1 MKSFS
6 IRFSTKMPSHPQAEQ
21 MRTDDCDCYRV
32 VVQSCGF
39 HLSPVTAWTRPDS
52 ACSES
57 LSFEILLLE
66 KSSFQSK
73 WRFLNFPPKI
83 FQNFDENFIGTSEHI
98 HNHKKYHVVWAMSKF
113 SKSTSLVTNWMLCNG
128 WCAHTLQGDPWPR
141 VLSQDSRSDCKTLN
155 SRWRITLVVLPST

>member
-1 MKSFS
+1 MSLNISTNIIIYPGIPSSLSNLTISQSCQSLVKSFS
-6 IRFSTKMPSHPQAEQ
+6 IRFSTKMLSHPQAEQ

-32 VVQSCGF
+32 VVQSYGF

-57 LSFEILLLE
+57 LNFEILLLE

-98 HNHKKYHVVWAMSKF
+98 HNHQKVPCCMKKF
-113 SKSTSLVTNWMLCNG
+113 
-128 WCAHTLQGDPWPR
+128 Q
-141 VLSQDSRSDCKTLN
+141 
-155 SRWRITLVVLPST
+155 IF